1 MLLGLEISCEIF
13 PSFGEL
19 HFDALTLLDL
29 SIRNLLKVQFKSC
42 LLLRLWRYGVLVWI
56 ESINWI
62 AWIRGLAGGTGGRKK
77 LYGVLPY
84 LLYLRSLE
92 EPICEIE
99 GSFKVIIWGWQATKG
114 IRVGV
119 TYDFCLSMYLKIQET
134 LYNPRYIE
142 EYQILETYSY

>member
-42 LLLRLWRYGVLVWI
+42 LLLCLWRCGVLVWI

-77 LYGVLPY
+77 PYGVLPY
-84 LLYLRSLE
+84 LVYLRSLE
-92 EPICEIE
+92 EQICEIE
-99 GSFKVIIWGWQATKG
+99 GSFKVIIWGWQATRG

-119 TYDFCLSMYLKIQET
+119 TTDCSLSMYLKIQKT
-134 LYNPRYIE
+134 LNYPRYIE
-142 EYQILETYSY
+142 QYQILEIYSC